1 MPERALIHFNKLL
14 HRDKNNVDVLI
25 NKGYSLHLMEKY
37 GRAILCYDKVL
48 KHDPQEMN
56 AVYYKSKSTARQNDE
71 KQTCNLV
78 SKLLKFDASHDHEHD
93 HEHDHM
99 KFIEKIQKDSDFKKM
114 KKNANFLFLLKN
126 N

>member
-1 MPERALIHFNKLL
+1 
-14 HRDKNNVDVLI
+14 
-25 NKGYSLHLMEKY
+25 MEKY

-48 KHDPQEMN
+48 KQDPQEMN
-56 AVYYKSKSTARQNDE
+56 AVYYKSKSTARKNEE

-114 KKNANFLFLLKN
+114 RKNANFLFLLKN